1 MLPSHAHASARLHA
15 RTHALTQVGDRLNF
29 GTSTRS
35 YILNGPADLMPEDS
49 PSLSARPDVSLREK
63 ALLAKLEAS
72 AWRKQQEA
80 KASALAERRHQPIRF
95 KRP

>member
-1 MLPSHAHASARLHA
+1 
-15 RTHALTQVGDRLNF
+15 VGDRLNF